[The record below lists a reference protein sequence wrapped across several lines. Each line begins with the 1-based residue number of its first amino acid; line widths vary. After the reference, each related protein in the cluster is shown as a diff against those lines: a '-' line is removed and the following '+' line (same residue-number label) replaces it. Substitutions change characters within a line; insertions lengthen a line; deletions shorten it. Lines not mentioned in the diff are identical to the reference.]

1 MAQKTW
7 FGARRRGAA
16 RRWLVGGAA
25 AGALLGRPAAAQPS
39 PAADSAAVGAAVA
52 AAARTYRAALH
63 TGAVLYDGAEYVDYT
78 APGTRGHQFFGGPAP
93 QAGTVQYR
101 GGAFDDVLLRYDLL
115 RDQPVLLYPG
125 QGAAVALVAGKVAG
139 FTLGPHRFVRVAG
152 GDTLAAGALPP
163 GFYELLVDG
172 PVRLLAR
179 HRKRVQRVTVSQNL
193 AQEYR
198 QTDQVFART
207 ATAAA
212 ELTSLKKL
220 LALLP
225 AHQAEVQR
233 YARQQGLKFSAAE
246 RAASAERALRYY
258 YSLRS

>member
-1 MAQKTW
+1 M
-7 FGARRRGAA
+7 

-25 AGALLGRPAAAQPS
+25 VGALLGRPAAAQQGP
-39 PAADSAAVGAAVA
+39 PAADSAAVAAAVA
-52 AAARTYRAALH
+52 AAGRTYRAALH
-63 TGAVLYDGAEYVDYT
+63 TGAVLYDGPEYVDYT
-78 APGTRGHQFFGGPAP
+78 TPGTRGHQFFGGPAP

-101 GGAFDDVLLRYDLL
+101 GGAFDNVLMRYDLL

-125 QGAAVALVAGKVAG
+125 EGATVALVAGKVAG

-152 GDTLAAGALPP
+152 GDSLAAGALPA

-179 HRKRVQRVTVSQNL
+179 HRKQVQRVTISQNL
-193 AQEYR
+193 AQEYQ
-198 QTDQVFART
+198 QTDQLFGRS

-225 AHQAEVQR
+225 THQAEVQR
-233 YARQQGLKFSAAE
+233 YARQQGLKFSSAE
-246 RAASAERALRYY
+246 RVASAERALRYY
-258 YSLRS
+258 YSLRP